1 MKTNR
6 IIYFLLIIAGSII
19 MATGEQLVRKEYA
32 MYIGIILLMF
42 GIYKSSKD
50 WTKTDEHNNENG
62 Q

>member
-6 IIYFLLIIAGSII
+6 IIYFLLIIAGAII
-19 MATGEQLVRKEYA
+19 MATGDQLLKKEHA
-32 MYIGIILLMF
+32 MSIGIILLMY
-42 GIYKSSKD
+42 GIYKSSKV